1 VNADHSTGRRLE
13 GRVAIV
19 TGASK
24 GIGQALA
31 CGLANHGAAVI
42 VNYKNDEQGAAA
54 TVAAIREAGA
64 EGNLHQADISEPEEA
79 AALVDATIDSYGRVD
94 ILVNNAGRTRF
105 GPATETTLE
114 DWDDVV
120 DTNLRGTYFT
130 TVTAARHMLG
140 AGSGSIINISSCAAT
155 LMVDHHSLYT
165 MSKGGVEALTRQL
178 ALELAPQLRVNAVAP
193 APTSTERN
201 KQYDSNYDANWGR
214 LIPLGRVAQPNDF
227 IGPVV
232 FLASDESGFITGEI
246 LHVDGGW
253 SLRGCTPD
261 LDRYD
266 YTQDRLRG

>member
-1 VNADHSTGRRLE
+1 MNAAQSAGRLE
-13 GRVAIV
+13 TQVAIV

-31 CGLANHGAAVI
+31 CGLAAQGATVI
-42 VNYKNDEQGAAA
+42 VNYKNDEAGAAA
-54 TVAAIREAGA
+54 TLARIREAGLKA
-64 EGNLHQADISEPEEA
+64 DLHQADISQPDQA
-79 AALVDATIDSYGRVD
+79 AALVDATIDAYGRLDV
-94 ILVNNAGRTRF
+94 LVNNAGRTRF
-105 GPATETTLE
+105 GPVTEATLE
-114 DWDDVV
+114 DWNDVV

-130 TVTAARHMLG
+130 TVTAARHMRD

-165 MSKGGVEALTRQL
+165 MSKGGVEALTREL
-178 ALELAPQLRVNAVAP
+178 ALELAPRIRVNAVAP

-201 KQYDSNYDANWGR
+201 QQYDPNYDENWGR
-214 LIPLGRVAQPNDF
+214 LIPLGRVAKPEDF

-232 FLASDESGFITGEI
+232 FLASDESRFITGEV

-253 SLRGCTPD
+253 SLRGSTPD
-261 LDRYD
+261 LERYD